1 VNSKNLV
8 HFVKVLI
15 IFWGIMWI
23 IDGIFRCFGAA
34 NLSSTINLIW
44 GFLWLF
50 RCVIGV
56 CLIWFHNPLACFL
69 FQLAG
74 KPQWS
79 RRHIHPLIL
88 VMIGTMMVITC
99 LENVVFAEWF
109 VISLIFIKGVS
120 VNSRF
125 VEFFLMGGVICLFF
139 IPSVLLILGAKWIS
153 QQMDRL
159 VLSK

>member
-1 VNSKNLV
+1 
-8 HFVKVLI
+8 
-15 IFWGIMWI
+15 
-23 IDGIFRCFGAA
+23 
-34 NLSSTINLIW
+34 
-44 GFLWLF
+44 
-50 RCVIGV
+50 
-56 CLIWFHNPLACFL
+56 
-69 FQLAG
+69 
-74 KPQWS
+74 
-79 RRHIHPLIL
+79 
-88 VMIGTMMVITC
+88 MVITC